1 MPLAGLVVNR
11 ASSQPDGD
19 LSANAAMTG
28 VEKLRTLGRG
38 PRPGRRTAPTARRPA
53 RSLVEREK
61 RLTGRFATSHP
72 DVPTAVLPALSTDVH
87 DLDGLRR
94 IGELLA
100 AQVDHRPAG

>member
-1 MPLAGLVVNR
+1 M
-11 ASSQPDGD
+11 
-19 LSANAAMTG
+19 
-28 VEKLRTLGRG
+28 
-38 PRPGRRTAPTARRPA
+38 
-53 RSLVEREK
+53 VEREK
-61 RLTGRFATSHP
+61 RLTRRFGTSHP